1 MSAQLVRAIDAAA
14 QLGIPAAELYALVD
28 QGQLPGHRRADRL
41 WVDLDEARAALARRG
56 DVPSSPA

>member
-1 MSAQLVRAIDAAA
+1 MSAQLVRAIDATA
-14 QLGIPAAELYALVD
+14 QLGISAGALYALVD
-28 QGQLPGHRRADRL
+28 EGRVRGHRRDDRL